1 MARRASAKK
10 KKSLRIT
17 LVYLGAIVLL
27 SLTAY
32 VYRQVNAYLQDQF
45 SSFALSDISIAG
57 NHLLTRQ
64 QVLELCGLKPGSD
77 RLMEIR
83 PAQVVQN
90 LKESPY
96 ISDASAVRSLPSTL
110 RIVIS
115 ERVPLAFIYGR
126 GLNLIDEEGVLLPVP
141 RDHRKWNLP
150 FITGVKQPLGTLGEK
165 TTAIRALQAVEI
177 LAFVRFMQSPLRD
190 LISEIDM
197 SDGKRPSLK
206 FIRGGA
212 RVKLNLAHYQQNLFV
227 LDRYLNK
234 FFNWQDLAAVEYF
247 DVRFDNQLIVKK
259 KNG

>member
-1 MARRASAKK
+1 
-10 KKSLRIT
+10 
-17 LVYLGAIVLL
+17 VFL

-45 SSFALSDISIAG
+45 SSFALSDISIEG
-57 NHLLTRQ
+57 NHLLSRV
-64 QVLELCGLKPGSD
+64 QVLKLCGLKPGSD

-83 PAQVVQN
+83 PSEVVKN

-96 ISDASAVRSLPSTL
+96 INDASAVRSLPSTL

-115 ERVPLAFIYGR
+115 ERAPLAFIYGR

-150 FITGVKQPLGTLGEK
+150 FITGVNQPLGTLGEK
-165 TTAIRALQAVEI
+165 TTASRAQQAVEI
-177 LAFVRFMQSPLRD
+177 LAFVRFMKSPVGD

-197 SDGKRPSLK
+197 SNGKQPLLK

-212 RVKLNLAHYQQNLFV
+212 KVKLNLAHYQQSLFV

-234 FFNWQDLAAVEYF
+234 FFKWEDLALVQYF

-259 KNG
+259 KKG